1 MYQRVIHHRYR
12 GKRFVILVLLLAAL
26 IAATWGLG
34 KITYEYFFRKNTYD
48 ALIKE
53 AARKYNIDS
62 CLLKAVIWKE
72 SKFNPNA
79 RGSKGE
85 VGLMQIRPSTA
96 AKEWAEFNNYDI
108 EAEGILFYPRVNID
122 IGAWYLSK
130 AMRRWEKYDH
140 REELALSEYNAGFK
154 GMSSWVPSNYS
165 GDVIDRIKIKST
177 KAYVSDIMNR
187 YNQSVLD
194 RPAEE

>member
-12 GKRFVILVLLLAAL
+12 GKRFGILILILTAVIF
-26 IAATWGLG
+26 ITWGLG
-34 KITYEYFFRKNTYD
+34 RVTYDYFFRKNTYD

-53 AARKYNIDS
+53 AARKYCIDS

-72 SKFNPNA
+72 SRFNPNA
-79 RGSKGE
+79 KGSSGE

-96 AKEWAEFNNYDI
+96 AKEWAEFNHVDI

-122 IGAWYLSK
+122 IGAWYLSRALK
-130 AMRRWEKYDH
+130 RWEKYEH
-140 REELALSEYNAGFK
+140 REELALSEYNAGLK
-154 GMSSWVPSNYS
+154 GMSSWRPKEYNGEVLSK
-165 GDVIDRIKIKST
+165 IRIKST
-177 KAYVSDIMNR
+177 KLYVSDIMKK
-187 YNQSVLD
+187 YNQSILD